1 MKLPQ
6 IKKSVQKFLLD
17 ETGEISKQSLLKIG
31 VGVVM
36 FAGTVGS
43 SGGATYGETWTG
55 DADFSDNDWK
65 TTNPW
70 KWTGK
75 QVFEHCS
82 WTIGGQDDDHG
93 WCKMEISGPTFDNNE
108 TWELYKDKIWAGF
121 TGDYCSLFQGRHWYD
136 IQTDIDVN
144 VMASFKIETNLGLF
158 TATGDAAHGS
168 HWSGDHATRSVSS
181 TTSIKDPA
189 GLHENS
195 ISLNATDSNTKIKA
209 THDNNLI
216 PIDLTL
222 KHEGYMR
229 DKC

>member
-75 QVFEHCS
+75 Q
-82 WTIGGQDDDHG
+82 
-93 WCKMEISGPTFDNNE
+93 
-108 TWELYKDKIWAGF
+108 
-121 TGDYCSLFQGRHWYD
+121 R
-136 IQTDIDVN
+136 
-144 VMASFKIETNLGLF
+144 
-158 TATGDAAHGS
+158 
-168 HWSGDHATRSVSS
+168 R
-181 TTSIKDPA
+181 
-189 GLHENS
+189 
-195 ISLNATDSNTKIKA
+195 
-209 THDNNLI
+209 
-216 PIDLTL
+216 
-222 KHEGYMR
+222 
-229 DKC
+229 